1 MRSRHRGSLTVEV
14 VLLAPVLVLVAM
26 LIVHAGRLSDAHL
39 RVQHAADVAARAA
52 SQVRE
57 TAMVATAEN
66 AALAEMMTNGVP
78 CRNISVSLRR
88 IRDSHNGYV
97 EATVSCRHNIEGLG
111 ALGVRSTL
119 VSATSREVVDRF
131 TFR

>member
-1 MRSRHRGSLTVEV
+1 VRFRERGSITVEV
-14 VLLAPVLVLVAM
+14 VLLAPALVLVAM

-57 TAMVATAEN
+57 TSMTSTAEN

-78 CRNISVSLRR
+78 CRNISVELRR
-88 IRDSHNGYV
+88 IRDAYNGYV
-97 EATVSCRHNIEGLG
+97 EATVTCRHNVDGLG
-111 ALGVRSTL
+111 ALGVRSTT
-119 VSATSREVVDRF
+119 VTATSREVVDRY

>member
-1 MRSRHRGSLTVEV
+1 MRYCNKGSVTVEV
-14 VLLAPVLVLVAM
+14 VLLAPVLLLVA
-26 LIVHAGRLSDAHL
+26 LLVIHAGRFSDAYL

-57 TAMVATAEN
+57 NSMASVAEN

-78 CRNISVSLRR
+78 CRDTSVSLRR
-88 IRDSHNGYV
+88 IRDKNNGLV
-97 EATVSCRHNIEGLG
+97 EVTVTCRHNIEGLNS
-111 ALGVRSTL
+111 LGVRSSRVT
-119 VSATSREVVDRF
+119 ATSREVVDRY

>member
-1 MRSRHRGSLTVEV
+1 VEV
-14 VLLAPVLVLVAM
+14 VLLTPVLLLVAL
-26 LIVHAGRLSDAHL
+26 LIIHAGRFSDAHL

-57 TAMVATAEN
+57 ASMASVAEN

-78 CRNISVSLRR
+78 CRDISVSLRR
-88 IRDSHNGYV
+88 IRDKSNGFV
-97 EATVSCRHNIEGLG
+97 EATVTCSQNVEGLNS
-111 ALGVRSTL
+111 LGVRSKRM
-119 VSATSREVVDRF
+119 SATSREVVDRY

>member
-1 MRSRHRGSLTVEV
+1 MRSRDKGSVTVEV
-14 VLLAPVLVLVAM
+14 VLLTPVLLFVAL
-26 LIVHAGRLSDAHL
+26 LIIHAGRLSDAHL

-57 TAMVATAEN
+57 ASMTSTAEN

-78 CRNISVSLRR
+78 CRDISVSLRR
-88 IRDSHNGYV
+88 IRDINNGFV
-97 EATVSCRHNIEGLG
+97 EATVTCHHNVEGLG
-111 ALGVRSTL
+111 SLGVRSKR
-119 VSATSREVVDRF
+119 VSATSREIVDRY

>member
-1 MRSRHRGSLTVEV
+1 MKKFHKGSVTVEV

-26 LIVHAGRLSDAHL
+26 LIVHAGRMSDAHL

-57 TAMVATAEN
+57 SAMVSTAQN
-66 AALAEMMTNGVP
+66 AALAELMTNGVP
-78 CRNISVSLRR
+78 CVDIQVTVRRLRDNRNGSVEASVSCLHNVQGLQSLR
-88 IRDSHNGYV
+88 
-97 EATVSCRHNIEGLG
+97 
-111 ALGVRSTL
+111 VRQVR
-119 VSATSREVVDRF
+119 VSATSREIIDRF

>member
-1 MRSRHRGSLTVEV
+1 MRSHNKGSVTVEV
-14 VLLAPVLVLVAM
+14 VLLTPVLLLVAL
-26 LIVHAGRLSDAHL
+26 LIIHAGRFSDAHL

-57 TAMVATAEN
+57 ASMASVAEN

-78 CRNISVSLRR
+78 CRDISVSLRR
-88 IRDSHNGYV
+88 IRDKNNGFV
-97 EATVSCRHNIEGLG
+97 EATVTCHHNVDGLG
-111 ALGVRSTL
+111 SLGVRSQR
-119 VSATSREVVDRF
+119 VSATSREIVDRY